1 MPTGRRFTGEF
12 NVMTDE
18 TTGIPRLLERF
29 TGMDLTVTLGRIE
42 GAVRGLSVEDCGAF
56 LESEGVDRG
65 ALAAAAELK
74 RLAGQIN
81 VTIHAL
87 GILLCLPHIL
97 EAGETVQYVSL
108 GAGNTGRQFD
118 LETNR
123 RIAEFKFIRWRGGA
137 ETIRQNSIFKDF
149 YLLAEHPTS
158 KRKYLYV
165 LGTQHVWKFL
175 RGGRA
180 LTSVLSR
187 NNKLRDLFFERFGKQ
202 FQTVGEYYGVHH
214 RLVEIE
220 DVSPWLSALVEEMVD

>member
-1 MPTGRRFTGEF
+1 MTDDPTNIVHLPARFTGA
-12 NVMTDE
+12 
-18 TTGIPRLLERF
+18 
-29 TGMDLTVTLGRIE
+29 DLTETLSRIE
-42 GAVRGLSVEDCGAF
+42 GIIRGLSVKDCGAF
-56 LESEGVDRG
+56 LEREGVDRET
-65 ALAAAAELK
+65 LVAAAELK
-74 RLAGQIN
+74 RLADQIN

-97 EAGETVQYVSL
+97 EAGETIEYVSL

-123 RIAEFKFIRWRGGA
+123 RVAEFKFIRWRGGA

-158 KRKYLYV
+158 KRKHIYV
-165 LGTQHVWKFL
+165 LGTQHVRKFL

-187 NNKLRDLFFERFGKQ
+187 NNKLRNMFFKRFGKQ
-202 FQTVGEYYGVHH
+202 FRTVGEYYAVHH
-214 RLVEIE
+214 GKVAIE
-220 DVSPWLSALVEEMVD
+220 DVSPWLSELVEDMVDETLARRNEN

>member
-1 MPTGRRFTGEF
+1 MMQSTLSIFRPALPGANLT
-12 NVMTDE
+12 E
-18 TTGIPRLLERF
+18 TL
-29 TGMDLTVTLGRIE
+29 DRIE
-42 GAVRGLSVEDCGAF
+42 GAVPGVSVDDCGAF
-56 LESEGVDRG
+56 LESEGVGRE
-65 ALAAAAELK
+65 ALATAAELK

-81 VTIHAL
+81 VTIYAL

-97 EAGETVQYVSL
+97 EAGKTVEYVSL

-123 RIAEFKFIRWRGGA
+123 RVAEFKFIRWRGGA

-149 YLLAEHPTS
+149 YLLATHPTS

-165 LGTQHVWKFL
+165 LGTQHVQKFL

-187 NNKLRDLFFERFGKQ
+187 NNKLRNMFFRAVRKA
-202 FQTVGEYYGVHH
+202 
-214 RLVEIE
+214 
-220 DVSPWLSALVEEMVD
+220 VSDGRRILCSASRQA